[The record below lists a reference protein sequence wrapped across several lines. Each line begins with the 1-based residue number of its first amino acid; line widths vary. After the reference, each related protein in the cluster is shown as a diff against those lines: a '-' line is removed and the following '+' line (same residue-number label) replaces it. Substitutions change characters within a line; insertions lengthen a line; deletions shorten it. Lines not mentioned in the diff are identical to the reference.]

1 MIVHQIDHEI
11 HTVNTPAEKRDQFIL
26 SDQEVI
32 LIANWGI
39 ILENYYNGPVSM
51 EWAKDGKSE
60 ILYLLQAKPEI
71 FKKLQ

>member
-1 MIVHQIDHEI
+1 
-11 HTVNTPAEKRDQFIL
+11 L